1 MDESTDIGSWYL
13 PELAVGCYQ
22 PMWNDTILDDQYF
35 GHELKK
41 EFWTWQEYGLD
52 SRQPLRTLLLLRQR
66 NGPLNTWNKTIFH
79 HLPQSFVRFWRE
91 KQTSSQIFTDHIR
104 GSDPLLLGKLAPG
117 SSPRSNAGA
126 LADLAHCQ
134 GLDRSLV
141 MILAPSKVI

>member
-1 MDESTDIGSWYL
+1 MMDESTDIGSWYL

-79 HLPQSFVRFWRE
+79 HLPQSFLRFWR
-91 KQTSSQIFTDHIR
+91 KKTDFFYRSSQITFGDQIR
-104 GSDPLLLGKLAPG
+104 SCWENLPQAAAHGRMPVRWLI
-117 SSPRSNAGA
+117 SPTAKAWIG
-126 LADLAHCQ
+126 
-134 GLDRSLV
+134 V
-141 MILAPSKVI
+141 WWWF